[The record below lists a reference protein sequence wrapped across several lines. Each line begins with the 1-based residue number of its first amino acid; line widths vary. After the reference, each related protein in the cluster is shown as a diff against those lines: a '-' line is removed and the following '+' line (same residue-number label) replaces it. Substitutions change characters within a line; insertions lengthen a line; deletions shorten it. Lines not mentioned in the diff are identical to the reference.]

1 MRDRWAYLD
10 CYISIGPIQFKG
22 PGSDEINFM
31 VKPPSISKLLED
43 TDIIEAKEKSGQENY
58 KDSHQ
63 LNSLSQ
69 HRASDKAKIPKMF
82 DNITMVTA
90 TKKVVPEYG

>member
-1 MRDRWAYLD
+1 
-10 CYISIGPIQFKG
+10 
-22 PGSDEINFM
+22 M

-43 TDIIEAKEKSGQENY
+43 TDIIEAKEKSGLENY

-69 HRASDKAKIPKMF
+69 HRASDVSKIPKMF
-82 DNITMVTA
+82 DNITMVSA